1 MRCNQR
7 HLRRLQAQNLAGTQ
21 IGFRLRLIGLRCLR
35 PQDRIPRH
43 ARALRHIRQQQDI
56 AVGKRRDEMLGLQ
69 ADQTRNGIGP
79 GVQAMPG
86 AVQPLKLLRTY
97 ARYAHAEILQDAIEV
112 FAMQHIK
119 PREGAAAAAHFFHGG
134 LVALAPGIGEAMRIN
149 IAAPMAGQEGPCIA
163 RDTVAPI
170 HYRAKNIEDQGL
182 NLGKRAHAAV
192 SFSGT
197 AHFFSKSQTSGKP
210 MSSVILAKP

>member
-1 MRCNQR
+1 
-7 HLRRLQAQNLAGTQ
+7 
-21 IGFRLRLIGLRCLR
+21 
-35 PQDRIPRH
+35 
-43 ARALRHIRQQQDI
+43 
-56 AVGKRRDEMLGLQ
+56 
-69 ADQTRNGIGP
+69 
-79 GVQAMPG
+79 MPG
-86 AVQPLKLLRTY
+86 AVQPLKLLR
-97 ARYAHAEILQDAIEV
+97 AHVRYAHAEILQDTIKV
-112 FAMQHIK
+112 FAVQHIK

-134 LVALAPGIGEAMRIN
+134 LVALAPGIGEAMRVN
-149 IAAPMAGQEGPCIA
+149 ITASVTREEGPCIA

-210 MSSVILAKP
+210 MSSVILLKP